1 MDSHEHENPAA
12 VAAATARRDRTC
24 RLRTGATAFLL
35 VGAAFAVH
43 GAATSHSPS
52 TAVLSRPEWSGAAGG
67 WSRADS
73 PAGWAGAGA
82 STGQVATATD
92 AQQAGVVDI
101 DVILNGT
108 QRAAGTGMV
117 LTANGEVLTNRHVV
131 AGETAIAVT
140 IPATGRTYDAHV
152 VGIAPNTDVAVVQL
166 EGASGLDT
174 VKTASGTVS
183 VGDEVVGVGNA
194 GGTGG
199 TPSAAP
205 GQVTGLGSSITAT
218 DEDGSDPEDL
228 TGLIQTDADIEPGD
242 SGGPLLNTSNAVV
255 GMDTAG
261 SSEGGDGYAIPIATA
276 LDAAKQIE
284 ANPSSSAQSGAG
296 QNGSGQSG
304 QSGSGQS
311 QAPAGSAYLGVE
323 VQNGPTG
330 AEVAGVVDG
339 SPAAR
344 AGLTAGDTLTSVAG
358 RPVGSVADLA
368 SVMAQLAP
376 GQVVDVTFAGP
387 DGSPQSSSTTLAAV
401 PTA

>member
-73 PAGWAGAGA
+73 PVGWAGAGA

-92 AQQAGVVDI
+92 AQQTGVVDI

-183 VGDEVVGVGNA
+183 LGDEVVGVGNA

-242 SGGPLLNTSNAVV
+242 SGGPLLDTSNAVV

-284 ANPSSSAQSGAG
+284 ANPSSSAQSGSG
-296 QNGSGQSG
+296 QSGSGQSG
-304 QSGSGQS
+304 QSGQS

-323 VQNGPTG
+323 VQEGPTG

-339 SPAAR
+339 SPAAQ

-358 RPVGSVADLA
+358 RRIGSVADLA

-387 DGSPQSSSTTLAAV
+387 GGTTQSSSITLAAA

>member
-1 MDSHEHENPAA
+1 M
-12 VAAATARRDRTC
+12 
-24 RLRTGATAFLL
+24 
-35 VGAAFAVH
+35 
-43 GAATSHSPS
+43 
-52 TAVLSRPEWSGAAGG
+52 
-67 WSRADS
+67 
-73 PAGWAGAGA
+73 
-82 STGQVATATD
+82 
-92 AQQAGVVDI
+92 
-101 DVILNGT
+101 ILNGT

-131 AGETAIAVT
+131 SGETAIAVT

-183 VGDEVVGVGNA
+183 LGDEVVGVGNA

-218 DEDGSDPEDL
+218 DEDGSNPEDL

-284 ANPSSSAQSGAG
+284 ANPSGSAQSGRARAARARAG
-296 QNGSGQSG
+296 
-304 QSGSGQS
+304 
-311 QAPAGSAYLGVE
+311 
-323 VQNGPTG
+323 G
-330 AEVAGVVDG
+330 A
-339 SPAAR
+339 AAR
-344 AGLTAGDTLTSVAG
+344 AGPGRARRRRVRPTWASRSRTGRRAPRWRAWSTVHPPP
-358 RPVGSVADLA
+358 RPVSPPATPSPRWPA
-368 SVMAQLAP
+368 SPSAP
-376 GQVVDVTFAGP
+376 SRT
-387 DGSPQSSSTTLAAV
+387 SRR
-401 PTA
+401 

>member
-73 PAGWAGAGA
+73 PVGWAGAGA

-92 AQQAGVVDI
+92 AQQTGVVDI

-131 AGETAIAVT
+131 SGETAIAVT

-152 VGIAPNTDVAVVQL
+152 VGIASNTDVAVVQL

-174 VKTASGTVS
+174 VKTASGNVS

-284 ANPSSSAQSGAG
+284 ANPSSSAQSG
-296 QNGSGQSG
+296 SGQSG
-304 QSGSGQS
+304 SGQTGSGQS

-323 VQNGPTG
+323 VQDGPTG

-339 SPAAR
+339 SPAAQ
-344 AGLTAGDTLTSVAG
+344 AGVTAGDTLTSVAG
-358 RPVGSVADLA
+358 QPVGSVADLA

-376 GQVVDVTFAGP
+376 GQAVDLTFAGP
-387 DGSPQSSSTTLAAV
+387 DGSTQSSSITLAAA